1 MWLYAAPNVAA
12 AFLASLVEFV
22 EALTVILAVGTVRG
36 WRDTLAG
43 AAAAAVLLLVLVTAL
58 GSALVEIPL
67 AALKIGIGVLLLLF
81 GLRWLRKAIL
91 RAAGVLK
98 LHDEQAAFARQ
109 TAAMRALGAPAG
121 WDPVAFGAAFQITM
135 LEGSEVVFIVI
146 AASAGGAGLLPPVEL
161 GALAALAVVAALGF
175 ALRRPLASVPE
186 NALKFAVGVL
196 LSAFGTFWAGEGLG
210 IAWPAEDG
218 SILLLVIGYLAAAWM
233 AVALCRGQR
242 RATIP

>member
-146 AASAGGAGLLPPVEL
+146 AASAGGAGLLPPVGL

-186 NALKFAVGVL
+186 NGLKFAVGVL

-218 SILLLVIGYLAAAWM
+218 SIFLLVIGYLAAAWM

>member
-1 MWLYAAPNVAA
+1 M
-12 AFLASLVEFV
+12 